1 MKKYF
6 AVLIIITSFSYAQTD
21 SSTAQTDSSTWK
33 HNLVA
38 GLTATQGSFSNW
50 AGGGEN
56 TLSYTS
62 VIDGKSVQE
71 LESTNWSNSYKL
83 AYGQTRLG
91 SKPLRKSEDKFEF
104 ESVLTYKLG
113 TFINPYVATTLK
125 SQFDVGYKYNDSAG
139 TQTPR
144 SRFWAPAYLTQSV
157 GIGYHPVPQ
166 ITTRLG
172 AALREVRSRAG
183 YIESNRT
190 EGGFESVTDAQFS
203 FEENLLFSSKLE
215 LFAPI
220 NNIGVV
226 ILRSDNSFTA
236 KVTKIISV
244 TLNVQLINDA
254 NVTARTQI
262 KETIAL
268 GIVYAL
274 I

>member
-1 MKKYF
+1 MKKYL
-6 AVLIIITSFSYAQTD
+6 AVLIIITSLSYAQAD

-33 HNLVA
+33 HSLVA
-38 GLTATQGSFSNW
+38 GFTATQGSFTNW

-62 VIDGKSVQE
+62 VIDGKSVQD
-71 LESTNWSNSYKL
+71 LESTNWSTSYKL

-113 TFINPYVATTLK
+113 TFINPYAAATAK
-125 SQFDVGYKYNDSAG
+125 SQFDAGYKYDDVAG
-139 TQTPR
+139 TQTPV

-157 GIGYHPVPQ
+157 GVGYQPVPQ
-166 ITTRLG
+166 VKTRLG
-172 AALREVRSRAG
+172 AALREVRSKTG
-183 YIESNRT
+183 YIENNRT
-190 EGGFESVTDAQFS
+190 EGGVESVTDAQFS
-203 FEENLLFSSKLE
+203 IDENLLFTSKLE
-215 LFAPI
+215 LFSPF
-220 NNIGVV
+220 NNIDVVV
-226 ILRSDNSFTA
+226 IRSDNSLAA
-236 KVTKIISV
+236 KISKIVSV

-268 GIVYAL
+268 GIVYTL